1 MSFLLGR
8 TQQPASSYTHP
19 SRSSDRNDILFDA
32 RSDDGEHHDDDELE
46 AAFGDSDAPELDAAR
61 DYRGQQQLNQ
71 EPRGGLPHH
80 QDNPLDGGM
89 HLNAYRPEGHS
100 HIGEDSIT
108 MDDESENDH
117 LLHGSASLTG
127 NNQRP
132 EKGEGS
138 RSRSPRP
145 PMATAATGSSL
156 NSNPGGYD
164 FEADPYERR
173 SAPISLGADED
184 DDDDEDTLSATRRR
198 QGASNGRNK
207 AQTSHATGLLGAL
220 RSILPSRFR
229 QYGMLNQDRPTA
241 SGRRTDGTTDHG
253 EDDDEDDDNWIA
265 PPPSMPGIYGGG
277 LSNDGVFANM
287 AAKPGSGGRGER
299 SDIVGGD
306 DEAAEKEIPP
316 AYELAVLDAAPPYFD
331 TTVHAPGLGGIGGA
345 ASGGL
350 EEILIEGLPLGNP
363 FSFFW
368 SLLVSMSFQFVGFL
382 LTTLLS
388 TSHAAKNG
396 SRAGLGVTLI
406 QYGLYLGNTGED
418 IFNEPVSGDST
429 SGDGGKDEWAAFW
442 GIGGGDAAAATP
454 TEAAARLF
462 VRTLVDGVSSMSS
475 NDTQDPWKG
484 PVLLDGGAAV
494 SGIATSWLSMVLMIG
509 GWFLLVS
516 SLASY
521 LKTIRYAKALR
532 DGATT
537 NQDSWLERGGPMGAL
552 YTRITGREMPSF
564 QQERT
569 WGLAPRPAP
578 RPAETSDATAPDP
591 PPTSTRP
598 SGFLPSFINR
608 GATGVRTI

>member
-8 TQQPASSYTHP
+8 SHQQPQQQRASGYSNNSRNDSTVLYDASS
-19 SRSSDRNDILFDA
+19 DN
-32 RSDDGEHHDDDELE
+32 EDDELE
-46 AAFGDSDAPELDAAR
+46 AAFGDSDARELDSRADYTAR
-61 DYRGQQQLNQ
+61 QASNASTS
-71 EPRGGLPHH
+71 
-80 QDNPLDGGM
+80 NTTM
-89 HLNAYRPEGHS
+89 ALNAYRPEGHS
-100 HIGEDSIT
+100 HPGEESIN
-108 MDDESENDH
+108 MDDHDSENDH
-117 LLHGSASLTG
+117 LLHSSSSTSAGNAVGRAGATSSLTAQDS
-127 NNQRP
+127 NT
-132 EKGEGS
+132 
-138 RSRSPRP
+138 PRP
-145 PMATAATGSSL
+145 RMTTTQTGSSS

-173 SAPISLGADED
+173 SAPISLGADDDED
-184 DDDDEDTLSATRRR
+184 DDHHGHPSSRRPR
-198 QGASNGRNK
+198 NGRGASSINT
-207 AQTSHATGLLGAL
+207 QSGLLATI
-220 RSILPSRFR
+220 RNILPSRFR
-229 QYGMLNQDRPTA
+229 QYGVLGSDNRTA

-253 EDDDEDDDNWIA
+253 DDDDDEDNEAWIA

-287 AAKPGSGGRGER
+287 AAKPGNSRSGGDR

-306 DEAAEKEIPP
+306 DEAPEKEIPP

-331 TTVHAPGLGGIGGA
+331 TTVHAPGLGGIGG
-345 ASGGL
+345 SGGVGSGL

-406 QYGLYLGNTGED
+406 QYGLYLGTEGENAFD
-418 IFNEPVSGDST
+418 APVSDGS

-442 GIGGGDAAAATP
+442 GGSGGDSQGDAGATATGAAVRLVARTVINGLTSRSENGTAT
-454 TEAAARLF
+454 
-462 VRTLVDGVSSMSS
+462 
-475 NDTQDPWKG
+475 DPWRG

-494 SGIATSWLSMVLMIG
+494 SGVATSWLSMVLMIG

-516 SLASY
+516 SLTSY
-521 LKTIRYAKALR
+521 LKAIRYAKALR
-532 DGATT
+532 DGSTS
-537 NQDSWLERGGPMGAL
+537 NPDSWLERGGPIGAL
-552 YTRITGREMPSF
+552 YTRVTGREMPTF

-569 WGLAPRPAP
+569 WGLAPRRIPRETTTDSDSNAPPAP
-578 RPAETSDATAPDP
+578 PSDATR
-591 PPTSTRP
+591 PT
-598 SGFLPSFINR
+598 GFLPSLINR